1 MIQQYKSFK
10 FNNALFLDL
19 LNVTLSND
27 FYAACLRGTRSIK
40 EEKIPGRDL
49 PYFFEVDDEPIEF
62 DINFALQ
69 NRLTMSEIKV
79 ITKNLIAFN
88 GYKPIH
94 FGNYESSVYTRKTP
108 IFNVIFVGEPD
119 FHFIGAGK
127 NSSNIDTYFGYFTL
141 KARADRPYGY
151 EELRIC
157 YEQAAVV
164 GTVTGAGPYTANIT
178 GLIENHQFKVGDVI
192 TATAG
197 AGGVGTL
204 GTGVVTITAV
214 NGTTIS
220 VSATNSTITAG
231 SITNLKNNSAAGA
244 TGGTFSISMDISLS
258 PGFYFKKNSTDNV
271 KIQFENTVNT
281 NVTTLTFDQGVG
293 LRSSEY
299 ISINPSLKTITTN
312 HASSIY
318 PRWAKDELLLEDG
331 SNVFVI
337 KKWNGSAFVEI
348 TAGDIEGYAIV
359 METPSFIKGD

>member
-1 MIQQYKSFK
+1 MTQQYKSFK

-27 FYAACLRGTRSIK
+27 FYIACLRGTRSIK

-62 DINFALQ
+62 EIHFALQ
-69 NRLTMSEIKV
+69 NKLTMTEIKTIV
-79 ITKNLIAFN
+79 KNLIAFN

-108 IFNVIFVGEPD
+108 IFNVIFTGEPD

-127 NSSNIDTYFGYFTL
+127 NTSDVDTYLGYFKL

-151 EELRIC
+151 EEVRIC
-157 YEQAAVV
+157 YEQAATV
-164 GTVTGAGPYTANIT
+164 GSVTGAGPYIANIT
-178 GLIENHQFKVGDVI
+178 GLIDNHQFKVGDVVI
-192 TATAG
+192 ATAG
-197 AGGVGTL
+197 VGSL
-204 GTGVVTITAV
+204 GSGVVTITAV
-214 NGTTIS
+214 SGTTIS
-220 VSATNSTITAG
+220 VSATTAIQAG
-231 SITNLKNNSAAGA
+231 SITNLRNTSAAGA
-244 TGGTFSISMDISLS
+244 TGGTFSISMDLSLS

-281 NVTTLTFDQGVG
+281 NVTNLTFDQGVG
-293 LRSSEY
+293 LRSSEI
-299 ISINPSLKTITTN
+299 ISINPSLKTITTDN
-312 HASSIY
+312 ASSIY
-318 PRWAKDELLLEDG
+318 PRWAKDELLFEDG

-337 KKWNGSAFVEI
+337 KKWNGSAFVTI

-359 METPSFIKGD
+359 METPTFIKGD